1 MGLLASCARAPDYE
15 TARDCIRVQQ
25 LNGFAYQF
33 VVSVR
38 VKDLLLRHP
47 NHFICSSRGLQACD
61 PHPLPPEEELRRGG
75 LYFLLPFSALQT
87 QDWLS
92 LASQLIS
99 ISKKLKVAHGGSVY
113 PLEIENDDSNQM
125 RNSGECV
132 ERLLAEAQQSG
143 DSGELKPKVMGIC
156 ETPEMR
162 MAYRQYFRS
171 KSSSWRPGLC
181 SIDESCFIEP
191 LLL

>member
-1 MGLLASCARAPDYE
+1 MGLLASCARAPDHGI
-15 TARDCIRVQQ
+15 ARDCIRVLQ
-25 LNGFAYQF
+25 LNGFAYEF
-33 VVSVR
+33 MIPVR

-47 NHFICSSRGLQACD
+47 NHFICSSRGLQACN
-61 PHPLPPEEELRRGG
+61 PRPLQPEEELRKGD
-75 LYFLLPFSALQT
+75 LYFLLPFSALHT

-99 ISKKLKVAHGGSVY
+99 ISKKLKVVHGGSVY

-156 ETPEMR
+156 DTPEM
-162 MAYRQYFRS
+162 
-171 KSSSWRPGLC
+171 
-181 SIDESCFIEP
+181 
-191 LLL
+191 

>member
-1 MGLLASCARAPDYE
+1 MGLLVSYARAPDYE

-47 NHFICSSRGLQACD
+47 NHFICSSRGLQTCN
-61 PHPLPPEEELRRGG
+61 PRPLQPEEELRKGD
-75 LYFLLPFSALQT
+75 LYFLLPFSALHT

-99 ISKKLKVAHGGSVY
+99 ISKKLKVAWRV
-113 PLEIENDDSNQM
+113 
-125 RNSGECV
+125 
-132 ERLLAEAQQSG
+132 
-143 DSGELKPKVMGIC
+143 GIS
-156 ETPEMR
+156 
-162 MAYRQYFRS
+162 F
-171 KSSSWRPGLC
+171 GN
-181 SIDESCFIEP
+181 
-191 LLL
+191 